1 MMKRRGFL
9 GGLAAA
15 VVAKPK
21 VDAKAVEAAMGI
33 TDAAPIFPPSGLGGI
48 GGRNVAGVSEKWALN
63 ELTQYRALKAL
74 MPDWWVDERRDDSKH
89 VGTFDPDLAC
99 MVSMSPAVKRAIQ
112 QDRNFKRRMEYEEN
126 YLVRRVARE
135 AFKI

>member
-1 MMKRRGFL
+1 MKRRGFL

-33 TDAAPIFPPSGLGGI
+33 GDPGPIFPASSLGGLGGAVNI
-48 GGRNVAGVSEKWALN
+48 AGGEQWALR
-63 ELTQYRALKAL
+63 ELTQFRAIKAL

-89 VGTFDPDLAC
+89 VGTFDSDLAC